1 MMMTEELAETLE
13 IMVDSEFMAYLRQS
27 IAEMDA
33 GMFIPWED
41 AKRELGI

>member
-1 MMMTEELAETLE
+1 MMLEELAETLE
-13 IMVDSEFMAYLRQS
+13 VLADSELMAYLWQS
-27 IAEMDA
+27 IVEMEA